1 MASPDGLDRAVVR
14 PSSFIPRRRASD
26 EHAERIR
33 KRLEAVGSVA
43 SFLASVVTGQAQVI
57 HRLAHL

>member
-43 SFLASVVTGQAQVI
+43 SFLASVVTGQAQV
-57 HRLAHL
+57 HS